1 MDDAAANAAIAE
13 TRGTY
18 RASARDDL
26 LALMMAGQT
35 TKGMKGMEF
44 VKKGRVPSAR
54 YFYAR
59 TVTNCS
65 TGESYEDFRVTC
77 DCVIMTQEEYERMVK
92 NDCR

>member
-1 MDDAAANAAIAE
+1 
-13 TRGTY
+13 
-18 RASARDDL
+18 
-26 LALMMAGQT
+26 
-35 TKGMKGMEF
+35 MEF
-44 VKKGRVPSAR
+44 VKKGRVPSAK

-65 TGESYEDFRVTC
+65 TEESYEDFGVTC